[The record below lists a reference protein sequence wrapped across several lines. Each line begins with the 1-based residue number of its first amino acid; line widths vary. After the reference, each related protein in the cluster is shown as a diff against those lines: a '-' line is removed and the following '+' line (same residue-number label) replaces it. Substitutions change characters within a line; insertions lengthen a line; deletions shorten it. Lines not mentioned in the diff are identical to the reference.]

1 MTDKIILIFLG
12 VLVLALII
20 LRIIRLIFKSY
31 ILNKI
36 TNILVY
42 LVEIYIAGTLI
53 SLLLYKESF
62 QSHTSF
68 LIIFKDYVFANSIY
82 QIFLGI
88 ILKFWDGT
96 TIDALNSLQAP
107 IKRIKLYSSN
117 KEQLSKYFVLFK
129 TETKKSKDD
138 RSYNKYALSI
148 IDNLTLVVDA
158 YLNNNLS
165 EREFNRCLDDYLIS
179 IEHEKNFISLGW
191 QNSLLL
197 RIFK

>member
-12 VLVLALII
+12 VLVVALII

-42 LVEIYIAGTLI
+42 LIEIYIAGTLI

-68 LIIFKDYVFANSIY
+68 LMIFKDYVFANSIY

-96 TIDALNSLQAP
+96 TIDGYNSLQTA
-107 IKRIKLYSSN
+107 IKKFKLYSSN
-117 KEQLSKYFVLFK
+117 KEKLAEKLVNFK
-129 TETKKSKDD
+129 WQIKILDKE
-138 RSYNKYALSI
+138 RAYNKYAI
-148 IDNLTLVVDA
+148 NVA
-158 YLNNNLS
+158 NNL
-165 EREFNRCLDDYLIS
+165 I
-179 IEHEKNFISLGW
+179 
-191 QNSLLL
+191 
-197 RIFK
+197 

>member
-12 VLVLALII
+12 VLVVALII

-88 ILKFWDGT
+88 ILKF
-96 TIDALNSLQAP
+96 
-107 IKRIKLYSSN
+107 
-117 KEQLSKYFVLFK
+117 
-129 TETKKSKDD
+129 
-138 RSYNKYALSI
+138 
-148 IDNLTLVVDA
+148 
-158 YLNNNLS
+158 
-165 EREFNRCLDDYLIS
+165 
-179 IEHEKNFISLGW
+179 
-191 QNSLLL
+191 
-197 RIFK
+197 